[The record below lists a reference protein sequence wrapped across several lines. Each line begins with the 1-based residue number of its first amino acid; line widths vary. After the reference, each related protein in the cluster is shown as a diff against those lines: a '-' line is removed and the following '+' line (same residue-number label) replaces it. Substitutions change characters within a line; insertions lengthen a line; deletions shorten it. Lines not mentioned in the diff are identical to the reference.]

1 MKRHSRSFPYLSKAL
16 DRLEASDTAVK
27 RKNAL
32 AAFSRAVKDLQAQVA
47 RQYPKLRSD
56 GTAIV
61 RRKARG
67 ARCPLCKV
75 PVRSFAVLVT
85 HMHNSHTPHMPNDWS
100 CPCGKQFPGRN
111 GRARLARHLACVGDL
126 QQHLLPYVLQEFAKE
141 FG

>member
-1 MKRHSRSFPYLSKAL
+1 MKRSRSFPFLSKAI
-16 DRLEASDTAVK
+16 DRLEASDTPVK

-32 AAFSRAVKDLQAQVA
+32 AAFRRAVNDLQAQVA

-56 GTAIV
+56 GTAVV

-75 PVRSFAVLVT
+75 PVRSFTALVM
-85 HMHNSHTPHMPNDWS
+85 HMHNSHTEHMPNDWS

-111 GRARLARHLACVGDL
+111 CRARLARHLAGIPDL
-126 QQHLLPYVLQEFAKE
+126 RRHFVPYLLQEFAKE